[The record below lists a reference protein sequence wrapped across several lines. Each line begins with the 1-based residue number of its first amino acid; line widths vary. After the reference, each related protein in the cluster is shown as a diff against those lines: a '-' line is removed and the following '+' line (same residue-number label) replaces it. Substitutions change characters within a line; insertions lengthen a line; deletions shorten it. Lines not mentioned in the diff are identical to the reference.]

1 MNADGSCANDILETI
16 TYSSDFDVYDIR
28 NSSDDT
34 FPLETYQAYLE
45 DPSVMKAI
53 GANIEYLECSDVVYS
68 DFYTTGD
75 RTSTQMIN
83 ELQEVT
89 SP

>member
-1 MNADGSCANDILETI
+1 MDADGSCTNDILEI
-16 TYSSDFDVYDIR
+16 IIYSSDFDVYDIR
-28 NSSDDT
+28 KGSDDT

-53 GANIEYLECSDVVYS
+53 GANIAYLECSDVVYS

-75 RTSTQMIN
+75 RASIQMIS